1 MGETRHDQITVTVK
15 YGELEQRFVGS
26 VDDVWTS
33 VNKFFSEVLPAF
45 DLSRKVI
52 LTVDLAKL
60 IEDSRDVIA
69 IAPEGPELLVPKE
82 RLADN
87 EVLQYYLLAAYI
99 GFKLGKT
106 VRETMT
112 KEELS
117 SKLGKSVKIT
127 ATRLGELVRDGR
139 VVKMG
144 DGDYKIAT
152 IAIKRLQEELIA
164 IKGEVW

>member
-139 VVKMG
+139 VVKMN